1 MSSLRWDGRRPDESS
16 GAHPCHGGGI
26 HRFFAGFRRCGR
38 MDQDIRAAERTSQSG
53 SRGRGGERHHAE
65 TDEASRDPRVAGE
78 YVEYRDHRRPV
89 AGPFGAYDTQFLNG
103 SFLAMGSTIS
113 WWARSESGAQVA
125 AWFEVVEDC
134 CSRFNPDSELSSLN
148 RDPQEEIPVSALLG
162 EVLEAGDRAYSLSR
176 GLVDPTVLEAVAA
189 AGYDR
194 DFSSARRRPA
204 ATPGRVEGWDRV
216 RVQGDRVV
224 RPPGVGIDLGGIAK
238 GWTAERAL
246 ELIDGPARRRRR
258 HRGSR
263 PMDDRRSAH
272 G

>member
-1 MSSLRWDGRRPDESS
+1 M
-16 GAHPCHGGGI
+16 
-26 HRFFAGFRRCGR
+26 
-38 MDQDIRAAERTSQSG
+38 
-53 SRGRGGERHHAE
+53 
-65 TDEASRDPRVAGE
+65 
-78 YVEYRDHRRPV
+78 
-89 AGPFGAYDTQFLNG
+89 
-103 SFLAMGSTIS
+103 
-113 WWARSESGAQVA
+113 A

-246 ELIDGPARRRRR
+246 ELIDGPALIDAAGDIAA
-258 HRGSR
+258 RGPWMIDVQHMGELVARLLIRDLGVATSGI
-263 PMDDRRSAH
+263 DRRAWPGGHHLIDPRTRLPARTDVVVATVAAEDTPTAETVARTVLLMGRRDGLAWAESLHEVKAALVTTVS
-272 G
+272 GAVLAIPRSEEVLL